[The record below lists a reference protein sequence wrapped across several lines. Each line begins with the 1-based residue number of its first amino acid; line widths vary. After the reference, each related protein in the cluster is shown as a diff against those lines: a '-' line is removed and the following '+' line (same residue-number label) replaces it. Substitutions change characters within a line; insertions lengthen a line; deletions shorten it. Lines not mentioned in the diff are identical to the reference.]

1 MKTGFLLQS
10 MHAHIY
16 ICKYIHTH
24 TEHATLQIVSSPLF
38 CFSSRSVRIQ
48 HKCRMCFN
56 CCLHLVVAF
65 EELFVSGSELE
76 PPGGRTAGNW
86 GSLLIRRSPAATF
99 WGKKNVQR
107 EHQNQLSRTGALCPR
122 VSIAIAAPNSK
133 ILQPRRT
140 TGTKT
145 AGHAGNRS
153 PAWRR
158 ELLSLTTEDF
168 VASFFYQKQRTPPP
182 GPPCHGAV
190 TGPRGGARGPPPDGS
205 VAALR
210 PGRCLEAFAGSRLT
224 V

>member
-1 MKTGFLLQS
+1 M
-10 MHAHIY
+10 
-16 ICKYIHTH
+16 
-24 TEHATLQIVSSPLF
+24 
-38 CFSSRSVRIQ
+38 
-48 HKCRMCFN
+48 
-56 CCLHLVVAF
+56 AF

-76 PPGGRTAGNW
+76 PPGGRTAGYW

-168 VASFFYQKQRTPPP
+168 VASFFTRSNAHRPLARPALP
-182 GPPCHGAV
+182 WPRPALPWRRDGA
-190 TGPRGGARGPPPDGS
+190 ARGSPR
-205 VAALR
+205 AAARWLCR
-210 PGRCLEAFAGSRLT
+210 GPEAWALPGGFAGSRFA

>member
-16 ICKYIHTH
+16 ICKYIDTH

-38 CFSSRSVRIQ
+38 CFSSRSVKIQ
-48 HKCRMCFN
+48 RKCRMCFN

-140 TGTKT
+140 TGTKP

-168 VASFFYQKQRTPPP
+168 AASFFTRSNAHRPL
-182 GPPCHGAV
+182 
-190 TGPRGGARGPPPDGS
+190 ARPAMAP
-205 VAALR
+205 
-210 PGRCLEAFAGSRLT
+210 
-224 V
+224 